1 MNEGAIGCGTPQPN
15 GELLAANLATLS
27 RFEYQIAD
35 GDEEAFYAFDE
46 WLADLPEHELEG
58 LRLDHYGQPV
68 TTPHG
73 EWVERCWHLGCL
85 SALIAPPVL
94 FPDGSGPVRSEA
106 AAAACEA
113 SGWVYTAAG
122 RMFCPAHVA
131 DW

>member
-1 MNEGAIGCGTPQPN
+1 MSER
-15 GELLAANLATLS
+15 LWHAATERRAARYEPARLR
-27 RFEYQIAD
+27 RFEHQIAD

-46 WLADLPEHELEG
+46 WLAELPEHELEG

-68 TTPHG
+68 KMPHG

-85 SALIAPPVL
+85 SALIAPPVA
-94 FPDGSGPVRSEA
+94 FPGGGGPVRSESARQPPPKPA
-106 AAAACEA
+106 AG
-113 SGWVYTAAG
+113 SYTAAG